1 MENAFSAL
9 RIIAENRI
17 LEAEKAGAFDNL
29 PGSGKPLEL
38 TDDSAIPEDL
48 RMAYKILKNA
58 NCLPREIEDRKEISH
73 LADLLAKG
81 GDEAKMLA
89 AARKARFLLE
99 RLQISRNR
107 PVWLDESD
115 PCYRALLEK
124 LAHLDADSLNQ
135 AQDL

>member
-29 PGSGKPLEL
+29 PGAGKPLEL
-38 TDDSAIPEDL
+38 SDDSAVPVDL

-58 NCLPREIEDRKEISH
+58 NCLPPEIEDRKEISR

-81 GDEAKMLA
+81 GDESKMLA
-89 AARKARFLLE
+89 ASRKARFLLE
-99 RLQISRNR
+99 RLQLSRNR

-124 LAHLDADSLNQ
+124 LARLDADSLNQ

>member
-1 MENAFSAL
+1 MANAFSAL

-29 PGSGKPLEL
+29 PGAGKPLEL
-38 TDDSAIPEDL
+38 SDDSAIPEDL
-48 RMAYKILKNA
+48 RMAYKILKYA
-58 NCLPREIEDRKEISH
+58 NCLPREIADRKEISH

-89 AARKARFLLE
+89 AAKKARFLLA

-115 PCYRALLEK
+115 PCYRTLLEK
-124 LAHLDADSLNQ
+124 LARLDADSLNQ